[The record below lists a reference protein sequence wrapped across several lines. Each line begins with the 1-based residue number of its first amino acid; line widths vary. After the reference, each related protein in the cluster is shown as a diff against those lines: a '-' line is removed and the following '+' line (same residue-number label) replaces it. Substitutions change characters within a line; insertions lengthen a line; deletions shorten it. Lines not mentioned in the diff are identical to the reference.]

1 MGKIPHEDKSLSLP
15 FTDDFTSNFPE
26 KFSTA
31 SLSCPLDCDV
41 ITPDA
46 APIKNT
52 LSYDLISN
60 YSFKLCCCMKKGN
73 IYTEICEIKYIAFL
87 STQKV
92 MGSVLRE
99 CMN

>member
-15 FTDDFTSNFPE
+15 FTDNFTSNFPE

-31 SLSCPLDCDV
+31 SLPCSLHCDV
-41 ITPDA
+41 IKPDA
-46 APIKNT
+46 VRAPIKIT

-60 YSFKLCCCMKKGN
+60 YSFEMCYCMKKGN

-87 STQKV
+87 
-92 MGSVLRE
+92 
-99 CMN
+99 